1 MWDKLR
7 IVNNV
12 GGHDSWGMAKEVSVI
27 SFLSMHTIDKIKTN
41 SNLPVCRRNLYVEV
55 QWMTL
60 GHILVSH
67 SVRKHVTLRKIFSH
81 ECRRKWQNKR
91 VALGKCSKTC
101 SGLRKS
107 KMSFISFFY
116 LHFRASVQSKIQ
128 LATATSDWESL
139 TLLLE
144 VRGIDGETSIHLLT
158 HSNEFYVSVTLTLNS
173 VKFLSLLSHGLHS
186 RCGKSSSF
194 LKDWP

>member
-27 SFLSMHTIDKIKTN
+27 SFLSMYTIDKIKTN
-41 SNLPVCRRNLYVEV
+41 SNLPVCRRNLYLEV

-67 SVRKHVTLRKIFSH
+67 SVRKIFSH

-128 LATATSDWESL
+128 LATATSGL
-139 TLLLE
+139 
-144 VRGIDGETSIHLLT
+144 RIAH
-158 HSNEFYVSVTLTLNS
+158 TLTRGARHRWRD
-173 VKFLSLLSHGLHS
+173 FGTSLDSLKWIL
-186 RCGKSSSF
+186 RFCYFDFELCKILKPSF
-194 LKDWP
+194 TWPA